1 MQNEIISES
10 YLSRIIALSDTEAG
24 KIPQIKRFAFVNVA
38 TGKEDPMFNFEMD
51 IDKEISRLVYANAI
65 NNLMVRFIRKDI
77 FENTTEMLVMERLY
91 PITYQS
97 ISKDERISVFEIFDS
112 QITELHINGFI
123 HGDIE
128 HPMRAVPEILFNNI
142 ILTDKGLRLVDTGF
156 SLIRKEEINQDKYIS
171 LLRREILEILNFK
184 EYFLSL

>member
-77 FENTTEMLVMERLY
+77 SSSGTGVIKA
-91 PITYQS
+91 P
-97 ISKDERISVFEIFDS
+97 
-112 QITELHINGFI
+112 G
-123 HGDIE
+123 
-128 HPMRAVPEILFNNI
+128 ANN
-142 ILTDKGLRLVDTGF
+142 F
-156 SLIRKEEINQDKYIS
+156 
-171 LLRREILEILNFK
+171 
-184 EYFLSL
+184 